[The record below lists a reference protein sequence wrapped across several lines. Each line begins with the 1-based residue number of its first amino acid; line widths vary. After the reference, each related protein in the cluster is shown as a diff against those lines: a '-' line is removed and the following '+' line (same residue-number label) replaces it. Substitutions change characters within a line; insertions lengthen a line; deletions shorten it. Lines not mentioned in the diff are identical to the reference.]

1 MYHGWIETREQ
12 TTDRRERI
20 WLAGILGVDWYGRT
34 IDEMIAGADC
44 TCTPR
49 DETCPACVAQAQERY
64 PEIPYGGE

>member
-1 MYHGWIETREQ
+1 MNGYTETLEQ

-20 WLAGILGVDWYGRT
+20 QLAADLGVDWYGRT
-34 IDEMIAGADC
+34 IEQMMEC